1 MLFNSL
7 EFIAIFLPVS
17 LLVFHLTGRYA
28 GQAAAISTLSIAS
41 VLFYAYWSPIYIL
54 LIVAEITFSFCIGRY
69 LSDAAVS
76 SATKRKV
83 LIFSIAL
90 LLVTLGYFKYTN
102 LLLSGINSLMG
113 IHFPILVIILPLGIS
128 FHTFQQIAYLVD
140 ASKGRAPIYHF
151 NQFALFVVFFPQLIA
166 GPIVHHHELIPQFS
180 RPAWTRLNPQNV
192 LVGFSYFALGLFK
205 KTMIAD
211 CLAQI
216 ASPVFDNA
224 AGGAAIPALRV
235 WVAMLAYTLQIYF
248 DFSAYSD
255 MAVGLARMFNLRL
268 PINFFSPYK
277 AKNISQFWRRWHIS
291 LSRFL
296 RDYLYVP
303 LGGSRKGASRAA
315 ANLMITMLLGG
326 LWHGAGLQFVIWGGL
341 HGLFLAV
348 HRTVSPAIP
357 AALKNNKIY
366 GIGATMLTF
375 FCVSF
380 AWVFFRAD
388 DLQTALSMFA
398 AMIPTDEASRS
409 LSTKFIKH
417 APFDGWPVLLGAL
430 LLALFAPNLPQI
442 FRRQSPALLTGVL
455 DKAVFAQIRRAPAR
469 FLVWRPGLVGGLI
482 IGICFAIGFL
492 AIFAWQSEF
501 LYFQF

>member
-1 MLFNSL
+1 MAVLSL
-7 EFIAIFLPVS
+7 
-17 LLVFHLTGRYA
+17 
-28 GQAAAISTLSIAS
+28 AS

-54 LIVAEITFSFCIGRY
+54 LIVAEIGFSFCVGRF
-69 LSDAAVS
+69 LSDPTRPAAVKHL
-76 SATKRKV
+76 ALV
-83 LIFSIAL
+83 LSIAL

-102 LLLSGINSLMG
+102 MLLGGANVLIGT
-113 IHFPILVIILPLGIS
+113 HFPYLAIILPLGIS

-140 ASKGRAPIYHF
+140 ASRGRAPLYRF
-151 NQFALFVVFFPQLIA
+151 NEFVLFVVFFPQLIA

-180 RPAWTRLNPQNV
+180 RPGWTRLIPQNL

-224 AGGAAIPALRV
+224 ASGATVPALQA

-268 PINFFSPYK
+268 PLNFFSPYK
-277 AKNISQFWRRWHIS
+277 ARNISQFWRRWHIS

-303 LGGSRKGASRAA
+303 LGGSRKGSGRAA
-315 ANLMITMLLGG
+315 ANLIITMLLGG

-341 HGLFLAV
+341 HGLYLAI
-348 HRTVSPAIP
+348 HRTASPLIP
-357 AALKNNKIY
+357 AALKRNRLY
-366 GIGATMLTF
+366 GIGATALTF
-375 FCVSF
+375 ICVMF
-380 AWVFFRAD
+380 TWVFFRAA
-388 DLQTALSMFA
+388 DLPTALSMFA
-398 AMIPTDEASRS
+398 AMIPSDEASAS
-409 LSTKFIKH
+409 LSLKFIKR

-430 LLALFAPNLPQI
+430 LLAFFAPNLPQI
-442 FRRQSPALLTGVL
+442 FRRYSPALLTGVL
-455 DKAVFAQIRRAPAR
+455 DNTAFAEIRAAPMR
-469 FLVWRPGLVGGLI
+469 FLRWRPGLVGGLI
-482 IGICFAIGFL
+482 VGICFGIGFL